1 MISNGTIH
9 KATKELEELL
19 LSNAELLD
27 KWNDLTPIARDE
39 WICWLTMPK
48 KQETRDNHLKRLAEE
63 LLKGKRRPCC
73 WAGCPHRNPNAKKW
87 H

>member
-1 MISNGTIH
+1 MISNGTTH

-19 LSNAELLD
+19 LSNTELLD

-39 WICWLTMPK
+39 WICWLTIPK
-48 KQETRDNHLKRLAEE
+48 KQETRDTHLKRLSDE

-87 H
+87 Y